1 MFCFVFLGGLVLK
14 KKKELEKK
22 ETCGFVLSGCVCM
35 GFFVFFFNLTGK
47 LICAVYANKN
57 LGLSGVLCK

>member
-1 MFCFVFLGGLVLK
+1 MLKKKRVRKKRNLWFCFVWLCLH
-14 KKKELEKK
+14 
-22 ETCGFVLSGCVCM
+22 
-35 GFFVFFFNLTGK
+35 GFFFYFFNLTGK

>member
-14 KKKELEKK
+14 KKKRVRKK
-22 ETCGFVLSGCVCM
+22 RNLWFCFVWLCLHG
-35 GFFVFFFNLTGK
+35 VFFFLNLTGK

>member
-1 MFCFVFLGGLVLK
+1 MFCFGFLGGFVLKK

-35 GFFVFFFNLTGK
+35 VFCFFFNLTGR

>member
-1 MFCFVFLGGLVLK
+1 MFCFVFLGGLML

-35 GFFVFFFNLTGK
+35 GFFFFK
-47 LICAVYANKN
+47 LDWKTYMCSV
-57 LGLSGVLCK
+57 C

>member
-1 MFCFVFLGGLVLK
+1 MLK

-35 GFFVFFFNLTGK
+35 GFFFFLNLTGK